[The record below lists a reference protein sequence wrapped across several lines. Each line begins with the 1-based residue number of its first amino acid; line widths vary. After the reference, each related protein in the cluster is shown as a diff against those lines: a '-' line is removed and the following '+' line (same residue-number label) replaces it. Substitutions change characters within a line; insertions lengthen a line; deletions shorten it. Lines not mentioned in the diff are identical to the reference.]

1 MAFNLKEYIIYR
13 NEIKRELFNGEVD
26 ENFKA
31 VANPWVDN
39 RTYDNGHIVYHPVEV
54 LEPTGSTSVVTETLV
69 WWRANRRTTQGVFVT
84 AEWDIIGGIGTGD
97 VTVGSSNGYG
107 RIVVNYT
114 GATPALAASNDFTLN
129 STIPNDVF
137 RLIAGDGVQ
146 LQYDSTVNAIKLINS
161 SAGGEINQG
170 LNIGIGTGVQNLFNG
185 MSGTTLT
192 FRGLNASNTDSSL
205 GEALALGLNSPNA
218 SVVYNF
224 DSSFIDL
231 ATLNNNNTNINS
243 LGNVNASSAAVSEFL
258 QYDGQN
264 WVNVTAAAAGLLG
277 SQGVTGTQGLQ
288 GLQGNDGF
296 GLQGTIGA
304 QGIQG
309 TLGIQGLQGIEGFG
323 LQGTQGVQGE
333 ASTIA
338 GQTGSQGVQG
348 TDGFGLQGTIGAQGA
363 LGAQG
368 LKGDQGGFGGAS
380 FDYQFNTTTVV
391 DDPGF
396 SYVSVNNTDQYLANI
411 ISINDFGITGNN
423 ISTFLETIKSSTSV
437 PKGHVRITS
446 QSDANEFILWQ
457 ITEVYDRPSSGGTWW
472 ELDVVPVAYTENA
485 PFIMDEDVLVSFV
498 VTGDRG
504 ATGSQGTTGSQGEQG
519 IQGTDGSQGTQGVQ
533 GLQGLQGSGSQ
544 GAQGVQGLQGLQGV
558 QGLQGLQGSGSQ
570 GAQGVQGLQGLQG
583 VQGVQGLQGL
593 GSQGAQGV
601 QGIDGS
607 GSQGAQGLSGSIS
620 GSVAYGSLIL
630 TANDSSSIGIDTIG
644 SGFQRGIPFNSG
656 ERNQMGYLLVG
667 GGGPNP
673 TGTLQIDAAEA
684 GEYALN
690 VSITGFLTGA
700 VADDVATEVLVNAA
714 PYGVSGETQVIT
726 NVDGSTNISMVDI
739 LDLNGGDVVG
749 IIMNAITA
757 ANTFTI
763 SNASLTLTKLVG
775 NGDPGAQGTQGLQGV
790 SGSGSQ
796 GTLGAQGIDGS
807 QGIQGLDGSQGTQ
820 GLQGLEGL
828 QGTQGLQGL
837 QGLDG
842 SQGTQGLQGLQGTD
856 GVQGTKGLQGLQGTD
871 GLQGT
876 QGLQGT
882 NGNTGSQG
890 TIGRAGIGS
899 GCILGNT
906 FGWSDLA
913 NSLATPNASR
923 INMNSTTT
931 GSVTTIYI
939 GTSIIHPVTLNVGD
953 TISLNVSTSGIDALY
968 TVNSITG
975 NVGYDA
981 LDVTFQ
987 TGNYTI
993 GSAGG
998 GSGPFISYTYCIYP
1012 APVAG
1017 SQGTQGLDGSQGTQ
1031 GLLGVQGVQGKT
1043 GKDNG
1048 CFVISGTGSPNGY
1061 LSQASLPTNNN
1072 QIIGGNVVSGDFTNN
1087 ITQIWLGN
1095 VTGVTQ
1101 PSGGLPVGSTISL
1114 TGSGTTFFSVD
1125 SVDTQTPQ
1133 GFLYNVTH
1141 ISGNDFSITGNT
1153 YTVCTAIAGVQGVQ
1167 GLQGLLGVQGTSS
1180 SEIRR
1185 EIVKSSF
1192 RCKTGLPRYISGDP
1206 TNSSFRIGGM
1216 DTANLVD
1223 AGGWNSAYWGPSTT
1237 GDGVLTG
1244 ISGTQDQFALMGN
1257 GIALTKNYAV
1267 NDIISFR
1274 GVIVG
1279 QRPSGPYAAPA
1290 TVGINLYK
1298 LKCGILGDGTN
1309 EWETIATSPI
1319 STSAVVY
1326 ETTTEGE
1333 GRGRL
1338 CINADF
1344 LLDKTVNRFNEY
1356 LAVGFATSADGDEAF
1371 GGNDIIVSYLL
1382 FEDADP
1388 QP

>member
-39 RTYDNGHIVYHPVEV
+39 RTYDTGHIVYHPVEV

-97 VTVGSSNGYG
+97 VTVGSSNSYG

-205 GEALALGLNSPNA
+205 GEALALGLNSPNK

-224 DSSFIDL
+224 DSSKIDL

-258 QYDGQN
+258 QYDGN
-264 WVNVTAAAAGLLG
+264 DWVNVTAAAAGLLG

-348 TDGFGLQGTIGAQGA
+348 TDGFGLQGTVGAQGA

-437 PKGHVRITS
+437 PKGHIRITS

-504 ATGSQGTTGSQGEQG
+504 ATGSQGTTGSQGVQG
-519 IQGTDGSQGTQGVQ
+519 IQGIDGSQGTQGVQ

-544 GAQGVQGLQGLQGV
+544 GTQGLQGLDGSQGV

-570 GAQGVQGLQGLQG
+570 GVQGVQGVQGLQG

-593 GSQGAQGV
+593 GSQGTQGL
-601 QGIDGS
+601 QGLQGS
-607 GSQGAQGLSGSIS
+607 GSQGTQGLSGSIS
-620 GSVAYGSLIL
+620 GSVAYGSMILSKNVGTINLSGGLIYEGL
-630 TANDSSSIGIDTIG
+630 LLDA
-644 SGFQRGIPFNSG
+644 G
-656 ERNQMGYLLVG
+656 EINQMTYVVSAGQPQGNVLSINAG
-667 GGGPNP
+667 
-673 TGTLQIDAAEA
+673 EA
-684 GEYALN
+684 GDYEINFTFSGVIPAN
-690 VSITGFLTGA
+690 QDIFSEIF
-700 VADDVATEVLVNAA
+700 VNGS
-714 PYGVSGETQVIT
+714 PYGVSGLTEFRTGFT
-726 NVDGSTNISMVDI
+726 ASEYNTMSTVDI
-739 LDLNGGDVVG
+739 LDLNDGDQVDIRVKTS
-749 IIMNAITA
+749 APT
-757 ANTFTI
+757 TFTI
-763 SNASLTLTKLVG
+763 SNISLTLVKLIG
-775 NGDPGAQGTQGLQGV
+775 NGQPGTQGTQGVQGIPGSGSQGTQGLQGLEGLQ
-790 SGSGSQ
+790 GSKG
-796 GTLGAQGIDGS
+796 L

-820 GLQGLEGL
+820 GLQGL
-828 QGTQGLQGL
+828 
-837 QGLDG
+837 DG
-842 SQGTQGLQGLQGTD
+842 SQGTQGLQGLNGS
-856 GVQGTKGLQGLQGTD
+856 QGTKGENGT
-871 GLQGT
+871 QGT
-876 QGLQGT
+876 QGLQGLGGSQGTQGLLGVQGVQGT

-890 TIGRAGIGS
+890 TIGRDGIGS

-906 FGWSDLA
+906 FGWGTVVNTLA
-913 NSLATPNASR
+913 SPSADK
-923 INMNSTTT
+923 INMNSSQTNLIN
-931 GSVTTIYI
+931 TIYI
-939 GTSIIHPVTLNVGD
+939 GTNIIHPTPLNVGD
-953 TISLNVSTSGIDALY
+953 TISFNISTSGINALY

-981 LDVTFQ
+981 IGVTFQ
-987 TGNYTI
+987 TGTYTMT
-993 GSAGG
+993 SA
-998 GSGPFISYTYCIYP
+998 SGQSGQFISYTYCIYP

-1017 SQGTQGLDGSQGTQ
+1017 TQGTQGLDGSQGTQ

-1061 LSQASLPTNNN
+1061 LSQQFPPTNNS
-1072 QIIGGNVVSGDFTNN
+1072 QLVAGNVVSGDFTNN

-1095 VTGVTQ
+1095 VTGVSQ
-1101 PSGGLPVGSTISL
+1101 PSSGLPVGSTISL
-1114 TGSGTTFFSVD
+1114 TGSSTTFFSVD
-1125 SVDTQTPQ
+1125 SVNTQTSS

-1141 ISGNDFSITGNT
+1141 ITGNDLSTTGNT

-1167 GLQGLLGVQGTSS
+1167 GLQGLQGLLGIQGTKGDDTV
-1180 SEIRR
+1180 RR

-1192 RCKTGLPRYISGDP
+1192 RSKTGLPRYISGDP
-1206 TNSSFRIGGM
+1206 ANSSFRIGGM

-1244 ISGTQDQFALMGN
+1244 VSGTQDQFALMGN
-1257 GIALTKNYAV
+1257 GIALTKSYVV

-1279 QRPSGPYAAPA
+1279 QRPSGPYSAFT

-1298 LKCGILGDGTN
+1298 LKCGVLGNGTN
-1309 EWETIATSPI
+1309 EWETIATAPI
-1319 STSAVVY
+1319 STSGVVY

-1338 CINADF
+1338 CINAEF
-1344 LLDKTVNRFNEY
+1344 LLDKTVDRMNEY
-1356 LAVGFATSADGDEAF
+1356 LAVGFATSADGDESF

-1382 FEDADP
+1382 FEGTDP
-1388 QP
+1388 AP

>member
-129 STIPNDVF
+129 STIPNDIF

-170 LNIGIGTGVQNLFNG
+170 LNIGIGTGVQNLFSG

-205 GEALALGLNSPNA
+205 GEALALGLNSPNK

-258 QYDGQN
+258 QYDGN
-264 WVNVTAAAAGLLG
+264 DWVNVTAAAAGLLG

-396 SYVSVNNTDQYLANI
+396 SYISVNNTDQYLANI

-504 ATGSQGTTGSQGEQG
+504 ATGSQGTTGSQGVQG
-519 IQGTDGSQGTQGVQ
+519 IQGLDGSQGVQGAQ

-544 GAQGVQGLQGLQGV
+544 GVQGLQGLD
-558 QGLQGLQGSGSQ
+558 GS
-570 GAQGVQGLQGLQG
+570 QG

-593 GSQGAQGV
+593 GSQGVQGV

-607 GSQGAQGLSGSIS
+607 GSQGVQGLSGSIS
-620 GSVAYGSLIL
+620 GSVAYGSMIL
-630 TANDSSSIGIDTIG
+630 SKNVGTINL
-644 SGFQRGIPFNSG
+644 SGASYEGLLLDAG
-656 ERNQMGYLLVG
+656 ELNQMTYVVSA
-667 GGGPNP
+667 
-673 TGTLQIDAAEA
+673 GTPQGNVLSIDAGEA
-684 GEYALN
+684 GDYEINFTFSGVIPAN
-690 VSITGFLTGA
+690 QDIF
-700 VADDVATEVLVNAA
+700 TEIFVNGS
-714 PYGVSGETQVIT
+714 PYGVSGLTEFRTGFT
-726 NVDGSTNISMVDI
+726 ASEYNTMSTVDI
-739 LDLNGGDVVG
+739 LDLNDGDQVEIRVKTS
-749 IIMNAITA
+749 APV
-757 ANTFTI
+757 TFTI
-763 SNASLTLTKLVG
+763 SNISLTLVKLIG
-775 NGDPGAQGTQGLQGV
+775 NGQPGTQGTQGVQGISGSGSQGTQGLQGLEGLQ
-790 SGSGSQ
+790 GSKG
-796 GTLGAQGIDGS
+796 L

-820 GLQGLEGL
+820 GLQGLDGS
-828 QGTQGLQGL
+828 QGTQGLQGLDGSQGTKGENGTQGTQGL

-842 SQGTQGLQGLQGTD
+842 SQGTQGLL
-856 GVQGTKGLQGLQGTD
+856 GVQGV
-871 GLQGT
+871 
-876 QGLQGT
+876 QGT

-906 FGWSDLA
+906 FGWSSVVNTLVGPG
-913 NSLATPNASR
+913 PNE
-923 INMNSTTT
+923 INMSASTT

-975 NVGYDA
+975 NIGYDA

-993 GSAGG
+993 GSSSG

-1017 SQGTQGLDGSQGTQ
+1017 TQGTQGLDGSQGTQ

-1061 LSQASLPTNNN
+1061 LSQQFPPTNNN
-1072 QIIGGNVVSGDFTNN
+1072 QLVSGNVVSGGFTNN
-1087 ITQIWLGN
+1087 ITKIWLGTI
-1095 VTGVTQ
+1095 TGASQ

-1114 TGSGTTFFSVD
+1114 TGSSTTFFSVD
-1125 SVDTQTPQ
+1125 SVDTQTVF

-1141 ISGNDFSITGNT
+1141 ISGNDLSTTGNT

-1167 GLQGLLGVQGTSS
+1167 GLQGLLGIQGTTS

-1192 RCKTGLPRYISGDP
+1192 RSKTGLPRYTSGDP
-1206 TNSSFRIGGM
+1206 ANSSFRIGGM

-1223 AGGWNSAYWGPSTT
+1223 AGGWNSAYWGPSSS

-1244 ISGTQDQFALMGN
+1244 VSGTQDQFALMGN
-1257 GIALTKNYAV
+1257 GVALTKNYAV

-1279 QRPSGPYAAPA
+1279 QRTSAPYSAPT

-1309 EWETIATSPI
+1309 EWETIATAPI
-1319 STSAVVY
+1319 STSNVVY
-1326 ETTTEGE
+1326 ETTAGGE

-1338 CINADF
+1338 CINATF
-1344 LLDKTVNRFNEY
+1344 LLDKTVDRFTEY
-1356 LAVGFATSADGDEAF
+1356 LAVGFAASADDDGSF

-1382 FEDADP
+1382 FEDSDP